1 MKLKLPFLLF
11 LLNTFLVYSQCTIN
25 DATDCQC
32 LDPNQTDC
40 DLLPDIQVS
49 WVGLESVAD
58 GASEYAQNGD
68 GENNGRLR
76 ISVSTPNT
84 GHGPL
89 TVRGAGPNGYRT
101 FICGNDTTQI
111 YDPESLEEYT
121 CDNGL

>member
-1 MKLKLPFLLF
+1 MI
-11 LLNTFLVYSQCTIN
+11 YGQCTIN

-32 LDPNQTDC
+32 LDPTQTDC

-49 WVGLESVAD
+49 WVGLEDVAN
-58 GASEYAQNGD
+58 GASEYAQSGE

-89 TVRGAGPNGYRT
+89 TVEVLDQT
-101 FICGNDTTQI
+101 DTEHLYVEQTQTKYMI
-111 YDPESLEEYT
+111 LI
-121 CDNGL
+121 LR